1 MAKYNSIKKG
11 EETDFAR
18 YQEQCSKKSRHLAA
32 ILEYVKTARHHD
44 IKTSRHHDQMAA
56 ITHPPFI
63 LPPQSNDVAGRL
75 KKSRVG

>member
-1 MAKYNSIKKG
+1 MLHDIKNKA
-11 EETDFAR
+11 AR
-18 YQEQCSKKSRHLAA
+18 NQGMAA

-44 IKTSRHHDQMAA
+44 IKTSRQHDQLAA

>member
-1 MAKYNSIKKG
+1 M
-11 EETDFAR
+11 
-18 YQEQCSKKSRHLAA
+18 AA

-44 IKTSRHHDQMAA
+44 IKTSRQHDQMAA